1 MKIVSKDLNN
11 KDLITNEKIKEIN
24 NFINEIE
31 FKI

>member
-1 MKIVSKDLNN
+1 VKIVSKDLNN